1 VKRII
6 LLTVLVIFISGNS
19 GLLSGYVDLGN
30 DPDRIYIKNI
40 YEIPKS
46 DTYDFEGFSRNGE
59 FLAFTEKKTIK
70 SMILRSDGS
79 VYKKIEDNFITWT
92 NNIDEI
98 IACEWLGDN
107 SDKNLKIEILNLKTG
122 HKRYLDLY
130 SDKSKVRFI
139 DYNTYNN
146 KLIFGIDETNDLYEY
161 DFVTDK
167 SSKLISLDFKIDA
180 YFIASSENIIVSKE
194 IKTNSSDN
202 QEIFNLNLKS
212 KKLKKLFPNPAAVV
226 NYYSV
231 KNKKNFISLE
241 VKGDIYFIDT
251 KGNIIS
257 NKIKLFPFKY
267 PEDKNRIFSYD
278 MSPNGKL
285 LCVTN
290 GFLKYEMDD
299 GFTIAD
305 LFIFNLNG
313 KWKRLT
319 NSENRLEFIMA
330 WSPQGDKLIYFDN
343 KTKKYSIVELGKT
356 N

>member
-1 VKRII
+1 VKRVF
-6 LLTVLVIFISGNS
+6 LFAVLAIFISGNS
-19 GLLSGYVDLGN
+19 DLLSGYVDLGN
-30 DPDRIYIKNI
+30 DPDKIYIKNI

-46 DTYDFEGFSRNGE
+46 DTYKFKGFSRNGE
-59 FLAFTEKKTIK
+59 FLAFSVKKTIK
-70 SMILRSDGS
+70 SMILKSDGS
-79 VYKKIEDNFITWT
+79 VYKKIEDYFITWT

-98 IACEWLGDN
+98 IAYEWLGDN
-107 SDKNLKIEILNLKTG
+107 SDKNVKIEILNLRTG

-130 SDKSKVRFI
+130 TNLMKANKI
-139 DYNTYNN
+139 IYNTYNN
-146 KLIFGIDETNDLYEY
+146 KLIFGIDGTNDLYEY

-167 SSKLISLDFKIDA
+167 SSKLISLDFKIDN
-180 YFIASSENIIVSKE
+180 YVIASKDTIIVSKINQQQTFRWE
-194 IKTNSSDN
+194 IL
-202 QEIFNLNLKS
+202 NLNLKS
-212 KKLKKLFPNPAAVV
+212 KKIKKLFPNPIRLFEHY
-226 NYYSV
+226 NLRL
-231 KNKKNFISLE
+231 NKVIISFE
-241 VKGDIYFIDT
+241 YEGSICFIDSN
-251 KGNIIS
+251 GNTIS

-319 NSENRLEFIMA
+319 NSENKLEFIMA

-343 KTKKYSIVELGKT
+343 KTKKYSIVKLGKT